1 MKIKYRSKISLL
13 LAICLS
19 VAGIGC
25 LVAAFFSPERIISL
39 VLIVTAFFIGD
50 LYVRT
55 YYEIDT
61 VAQTL
66 HIRSSFLLNQTLT
79 ISSIRKIE
87 ESNSL
92 LSAPALSMDR
102 LEVHFNI
109 YDSILLSPKDK
120 NDFITTLQKIHPDLI
135 YIEKKNKKSL

>member
-1 MKIKYRSKISLL
+1 MKIKYRSKIALL
-13 LAICLS
+13 LAVCLG
-19 VAGIGC
+19 ATGIGC
-25 LVAAFFSPERIISL
+25 LVAAFFSPEWIISL
-39 VLIVTAFFIGD
+39 VLLLTAFFIGD
-50 LYVRT
+50 LYIRT

-66 HIRSSFLLNQTLT
+66 RIRSSFIVNQTLA

-102 LEVHFNI
+102 LEVHFNT

-120 NDFITTLQKIHPDLI
+120 KDFITTLQKIHPDLI
-135 YIEKKNKKSL
+135 YIERKK

>member
-1 MKIKYRSKISLL
+1 MKIKYRSKISVLL
-13 LAICLS
+13 VVCLG
-19 VAGIGC
+19 ATGIGC
-25 LVAAFFSPERIISL
+25 LVAAFFSPEWIISL
-39 VLIVTAFFIGD
+39 VLLVTAFFIGD
-50 LYVRT
+50 LYIRT

-66 HIRSSFLLNQTLT
+66 HIRSGFTVNQTLT

-92 LSAPALSMDR
+92 VSAPALSRDR
-102 LEVHFNI
+102 LDVHFNT
-109 YDSILLSPKDK
+109 YDRILLSPKDK
-120 NDFITTLQKIHPDLI
+120 NDFITTLQEIHPDLV

>member
-13 LAICLS
+13 LAVCLG
-19 VAGIGC
+19 VTGIGC
-25 LVAAFFSPERIISL
+25 LVVAFFSPEWIISL
-39 VLIVTAFFIGD
+39 VFIATTLFIGD
-50 LYVRT
+50 LCRRT

-61 VAQTL
+61 AAQTL
-66 HIRSSFLLNQTLT
+66 RIRSGFLFNQTLA

-102 LEVHFNI
+102 LEVHFNM

-120 NDFITTLQKIHPDLI
+120 NDFITTLQKIHPDLV